1 MELEDGL
8 DDLLADINEPTSP
21 KKIKS
26 EIEIL
31 DQPGVCFFIS
41 FSKCFY

>member
-21 KKIKS
+21 KKLKT
-26 EIEIL
+26 EIET
-31 DQPGVCFFIS
+31 QPGILNYS
-41 FSKCFY
+41 L